1 MKEKDMIKKWKD
13 INIEDGGGVT
23 SDEYKE
29 FQRNYK
35 SVLKDIGKQI
45 GFDLHSFN
53 GNHYE
58 FSAVMKSN
66 ATNKYYYIS
75 ISDIRYFKN
84 EWAENIL
91 YRTMEHERDWTGGSN
106 NFSSLEDLSRNLL
119 GLDKQKSNTL
129 DNESMNYDEI
139 RKSDDFDYDY

>member
-13 INIEDGGGVT
+13 INIEDWGGVT

-45 GFDLHSFN
+45 GFDLYSFN

-66 ATNKYYYIS
+66 TTNKYYYIS
-75 ISDIRYFKN
+75 ISDVRYFKN

-119 GLDKQKSNTL
+119 GLDKQKSNNL

-139 RKSDDFDYDY
+139 RKSDDFVYDY

>member
-13 INIEDGGGVT
+13 INIEDWSGVT

-45 GFDLHSFN
+45 GFDLYSFN

-66 ATNKYYYIS
+66 TTNKYYYIS
-75 ISDIRYFKN
+75 ISDVRYFKN